1 MDALSISELEAHIA
15 ALERDL
21 ARRDRGKAALTK
33 QPTADLRQA
42 IAASK
47 AARNRHMPLGR
58 LPADVLIPIAAHI
71 VAAGVPA
78 FQAGRSKPAL
88 LALTAVC
95 THIRMT
101 LLGAPEL
108 WTYIDCSWK
117 ESLVDAWVHRAGT
130 RPLHVSSGARCLAE
144 TAAARR
150 LTTLGARASS
160 LSVLIRAGN
169 GRDSWHMLQR
179 LPVIDLPLIMSIT
192 FMDPSPPGW
201 ASMFSV
207 TSQALS
213 SAVRARL
220 LHLALRDVYFAT
232 SASISL
238 PALQRADLH
247 SIFISDESLVA
258 FFAGAPQLAELS
270 MVAFKLHGH
279 KQIMPPPTPSFLPPP
294 LRRLHI
300 EGETRDVCVVLSMLS
315 PPSERLHVVVDG
327 RVPPRSQLEY
337 DAVRATAALPTF
349 VTNFCR
355 AHAPTCSFQVD
366 CRASE
371 PCATLQ
377 LASDH
382 SDMHIVQHAIPL
394 DSPLLAHVRTAVLT
408 GSYFPT
414 SLFADPAAL
423 RHAEHLVFRG
433 ASFGTSAPADWART
447 QPLEAWLAARRPPLR
462 ALEFVGC
469 SKGVKALYT
478 RLSSAQA
485 AEEVVWRK

>member
-1 MDALSISELEAHIA
+1 MDALSLAELEAHIA

-21 ARRDRGKAALTK
+21 SRRERGKAALTK

-42 IAASK
+42 IAVAK

-58 LPADVLIPIAAHI
+58 LPADVLIPIAGHI
-71 VAAGVPA
+71 VAARVPA
-78 FQAGRSKPAL
+78 LQAGRSKPAL

-95 THIRMT
+95 AHIRIA

-117 ESLVDAWVHRAGT
+117 EALVDAWVHRAGT
-130 RPLHVSSGARCLAE
+130 RPLHICSGARCLAE
-144 TAAARR
+144 TPAARR

-160 LSVLIRAGN
+160 LSVLIRTGN

-207 TSQALS
+207 ASQALS
-213 SAVRARL
+213 GAVRARL
-220 LHLALRDVYFAT
+220 LHLELRNVRFAAST
-232 SASISL
+232 SF
-238 PALQRADLH
+238 PALQRVDFH
-247 SIFISDESLVA
+247 SVYISDHALVE

-270 MVAFKLHGH
+270 MVAFKLYSYPH
-279 KQIMPPPTPSFLPPP
+279 IVPPPTLSLLPPP
-294 LRRLHI
+294 LRRLNI
-300 EGETRDVCVVLSMLS
+300 EGDTRDVFVVLSMLS
-315 PPSERLHVVVDG
+315 PPNERLRVVADG

-337 DAVRATAALPTF
+337 DAGHTAADLPAF
-349 VTNFCR
+349 VASFCR
-355 AHAPTCSFQVD
+355 AQAPTCSFQVD
-366 CRASE
+366 CRAPQ
-371 PCATLQ
+371 PCATLE
-377 LASDH
+377 LASTQP
-382 SDMHIVQHAIPL
+382 DMHVLQHATPL

-408 GSYFPT
+408 GPNFPT
-414 SLFADPAAL
+414 ALFADPAAL
-423 RHAEHLVFRG
+423 PHADHLVFRG
-433 ASFGTSAPADWART
+433 ASFGTSAPADRARV
-447 QPLEAWLAARRPPLR
+447 QPLEAWLAARPPLR
-462 ALEFVGC
+462 VLEFVGC

-485 AEEVVWRK
+485 AEEVVWNK